1 MIKGFIPRHVGNRTV
16 LGTLDAMRRGEK
28 NMHGLLRS
36 NYANNRFAIRNH
48 RDSIRR
54 AHGLVEDQ
62 KNYTDMK
69 FGKVTMAYAG
79 CEVFAAGNA
88 LRTLTGRQVNYPK
101 LIDRFERDGMIL
113 LGGFGTAPK
122 AISEFFE
129 ECGYETEL
137 VTHEELFD
145 SVAAVNDVSILTLY
159 NDGEDI
165 MQKVHTVC
173 VTREKDGYY
182 AHNVYCDGT
191 VVGPCKTIMQMLS
204 DINVGRSKGISL
216 IGIS

>member
-1 MIKGFIPRHVGNRTV
+1 MIKGFIPKHVGNRTV

-79 CEVFAAGNA
+79 CEIFAAGNA
-88 LRTLTGRQVNYPK
+88 LRTLTGRQVNYP
-101 LIDRFERDGMIL
+101 
-113 LGGFGTAPK
+113 
-122 AISEFFE
+122 
-129 ECGYETEL
+129 
-137 VTHEELFD
+137 
-145 SVAAVNDVSILTLY
+145 
-159 NDGEDI
+159 
-165 MQKVHTVC
+165 
-173 VTREKDGYY
+173 
-182 AHNVYCDGT
+182 
-191 VVGPCKTIMQMLS
+191 
-204 DINVGRSKGISL
+204 
-216 IGIS
+216 

>member
-1 MIKGFIPRHVGNRTV
+1 MIREFIPKHVGNRTV

-113 LGGFGTAPK
+113 LGGFGT
-122 AISEFFE
+122 
-129 ECGYETEL
+129 ETEL
-137 VTHEELFD
+137 VTHIELFD

-204 DINVGRSKGISL
+204 DINGGRSKGISL

>member
-1 MIKGFIPRHVGNRTV
+1 
-16 LGTLDAMRRGEK
+16 
-28 NMHGLLRS
+28 MHGLLRS

-48 RDSIRR
+48 RESIRR

-69 FGKVTMAYAG
+69 FGKATMAYAG
-79 CEVFAAGNA
+79 CEVFATGNA

-101 LIDRFERDGMIL
+101 LIERFEKDGMIL

-122 AISEFFE
+122 AIADFFE
-129 ECGYETEL
+129 ECGYETNF
-137 VTHEELFD
+137 VSNPVLFD
-145 SVAAVNDVSILTLY
+145 DVAAVSEVMILTLY
-159 NDGEDI
+159 NNGEDI

-182 AHNVYCDGT
+182 GHNVYCDGT
-191 VVGPCKTIMQMLS
+191 VIGPYKRIEQMLS
-204 DINVGRSKGISL
+204 SINSGKAKGISL